1 MPAARGPRRPAPGD
15 AAYSRG
21 HERCPACRSRSRSRW
36 PGLACLLGFV
46 LLAADIKRRGRICQA
61 DQRVMSVMA
70 RMPRPPAVTGAA
82 RVLSALGDRG
92 VAVAV
97 AAAVP
102 LLTGTGDAGQRS
114 THAVLRLGSGGVI
127 RMLACRVVARPR
139 PPDRLWLSEP
149 HGLSFPSRHA
159 TLAVLA
165 ACAGSAGGGPAARR
179 AAVAAS
185 VAAGLS
191 RVYLGV
197 HWPADVA
204 GGWLLAAGWLGMTRP
219 PSSCDCRLRAGTG
232 SPRSPRR
239 PAGPPGLAG
248 PVIE

>member
-15 AAYSRG
+15 AAGPRG
-21 HERCPACRSRSRSRW
+21 HERCPACRSRSRWR
-36 PGLACLLGFV
+36 GLAGLLGFL
-46 LLAADIKRRGRICQA
+46 LLAAGIKRRGRICAA

-70 RMPRPPAVTGAA
+70 RMPHPPAVTCAA
-82 RVLSALGDRG
+82 RVLGALGDRG
-92 VAVAV
+92 VSVAV

-102 LLTGTGDAGQRS
+102 LLAGTGDTGRRS
-114 THAVLRLGSGGVI
+114 TQAVLRLGSGGMI

-139 PPDRLWLSEP
+139 PPERLWLSEP

-159 TLAVLA
+159 TLAALA
-165 ACAGSAGGGPAARR
+165 ACAGSAGAGPAARR

-219 PSSCDCRLRAGTG
+219 PGCCDCRPRAGTG
-232 SPRSPRR
+232 SPRRPPARR
-239 PAGPPGLAG
+239 AGPRQ
-248 PVIE
+248 